1 MLMHIMHTVTGDACC
16 HGDNES
22 FTPMKLVKTAC
33 SSRTLH
39 AKGALIS
46 IIANDINN
54 EHDDLFLFF

>member
-1 MLMHIMHTVTGDACC
+1 
-16 HGDNES
+16 
-22 FTPMKLVKTAC
+22 MKLVKTAC

-54 EHDDLFLFF
+54 EHDDFFDFFKSTDTVIAIKW